1 MFIPSKISNL
11 KVIDLLKPCDRI
23 GISVFENTAKEV
35 FPVQYV
41 KDKQSFINKINHIQ
55 ARRGTAL
62 IDGMILA
69 YEMMKTAQIN
79 LHEENKS
86 EKREKRIIFLTDMG
100 DMSREEPF
108 FDLVK
113 KASSENIFLTI
124 VGIGYNLNDSSAL
137 KISLNKG
144 ANYFSAT
151 KEEHLEEYL
160 VAEFDYNFFPCC
172 FNAFLNYSSECFE
185 LVKTYGTDY
194 KPEKN
199 RIKTE
204 WNINNHNL
212 YDIQFRRT
220 VEFLMLFY
228 KRKNNRIPKPIIA
241 LLANF
246 LNSSFSTV
254 AEINTT
260 TPSLLKVE
268 NGISNVK
275 GGMILMKLRPKD
287 MTNFECK
294 KSDECNINFR
304 YTDDR
309 DCRQVYSRVY
319 SYLIRNGDYF
329 SNETIKKAISIY
341 LGMKLLRTVLKY
353 GKMSE
358 QSNDRITENNIDIED
373 IEDMKNIENIK
384 DIKNTENYETTKN
397 IESIIDRTLKYLK
410 TISTEEIFN
419 SYNSE
424 VMKLFDQIKKITNK
438 KKSMK

>member
-1 MFIPSKISNL
+1 
-11 KVIDLLKPCDRI
+11 
-23 GISVFENTAKEV
+23 
-35 FPVQYV
+35 
-41 KDKQSFINKINHIQ
+41 
-55 ARRGTAL
+55 
-62 IDGMILA
+62 
-69 YEMMKTAQIN
+69 
-79 LHEENKS
+79 
-86 EKREKRIIFLTDMG
+86 
-100 DMSREEPF
+100 
-108 FDLVK
+108 
-113 KASSENIFLTI
+113 
-124 VGIGYNLNDSSAL
+124 
-137 KISLNKG
+137 
-144 ANYFSAT
+144 
-151 KEEHLEEYL
+151 
-160 VAEFDYNFFPCC
+160 
-172 FNAFLNYSSECFE
+172 
-185 LVKTYGTDY
+185 
-194 KPEKN
+194 
-199 RIKTE
+199 
-204 WNINNHNL
+204 
-212 YDIQFRRT
+212 
-220 VEFLMLFY
+220 MLFY

-397 IESIIDRTLKYLK
+397 IENIIDRTLKYLK